1 MRAIWLNDG
10 EPDEHGDYIAV
21 IENAAG
27 ARVSTFKG
35 KTYKEVADKLL
46 DSQANANRE
55 ISRLRK
61 PDQGRTPFK
70 VEPRQL
76 TPDDRFRLSSE
87 ITDPA
92 KVVEAVTEIV
102 TAQQGAAPQAVGR
115 ALSQQD
121 QQEADRWYLAE
132 ARQFAMANP
141 DYYPVPQNR
150 DDLFDEI
157 KANKYDVTAN
167 NMAIAWQTLK
177 ERGDTI
183 PWPTEA
189 EGEVFQYQL
198 RHPEEP
204 AKPNG
209 QTAAAQPTVEP
220 NTPSPRPRSIA
231 TGLRNTDASASPP
244 PPPRRKAVTRADV
257 ERMSRVEFTQ
267 RLQTDPDFRR
277 QVDAMGA

>member
-1 MRAIWLNDG
+1 MRVIWLNDG

-27 ARVSTFKG
+27 VRVSTFKG
-35 KTYKEVADKLL
+35 KTYKEVADRAL

-70 VEPRQL
+70 AEPRQL
-76 TPDDRFRLSSE
+76 TPDDRFRLSAE

-102 TAQQGAAPQAVGR
+102 TAQQGAPPQDVGR
-115 ALSQQD
+115 TLSEQD
-121 QQEADRWYLAE
+121 QQEANKWYLAE
-132 ARQFAMANP
+132 ARKFAMANA

-150 DDLFDEI
+150 DALFEELF
-157 KANKYDVTAN
+157 ANKYDVTAN
-167 NMAIAWQTLK
+167 NMTIAWQTLK
-177 ERGDTI
+177 ERGDTV
-183 PWPTEA
+183 PWPSEA
-189 EGEVFQYQL
+189 ESEVFQYQL
-198 RHPEEP
+198 RNPAEP

-209 QTAAAQPTVEP
+209 QTAAAQPPAEP

-231 TGLRNTDASASPP
+231 TGLRNTDASALP
-244 PPPRRKAVTRADV
+244 PPPRRKAQVTRADI

-267 RLQTDPDFRR
+267 RLQADPDFRK